1 MLGFFLEKF
10 VLPFGDW
17 YFKTEFMKTL
27 KEYRKIPFYSK
38 NDLEEIQKKKLSD
51 ILSYAKTHVPFY
63 QKSDIVLTGNALED
77 INKFPI
83 IHKSTLREVGKDLVV
98 GSLDGKDIIC
108 QKSSGSSGLQS
119 EIFLTQREYLRGQA
133 VQTSYW
139 EWGGFRIGGKILQL
153 GMSPK
158 RSFMKGMKDFFL
170 RTDYQLAY
178 NISDEVVR
186 KALLRNAKRKPDF
199 FIGYASA
206 LYGYAIKAEELGI
219 NDIQFKSVFS
229 LGDKMFPHYREK
241 IEKVFHTKVFDTY
254 GCTEGFMMA
263 SQCELGNY
271 HQISAQNYFE
281 LLDEKGLPVPDGE
294 PGFVVVT
301 RLDAHKMPL
310 IRFYLGDIAIRPKNP
325 QPCACGRNF
334 PLLEKIVGR
343 DTDLVKTPSG
353 KILIVHFFT
362 GIWEHFQEIYQFR
375 VIQHQLDRFEIE
387 YIPDPSTFHPSTL
400 EKLHQIMNEKAGE
413 VLQITFNQVD
423 HIPSTKSGKP
433 QIILSTL
440 EKSVS
445 NNL

>member
-27 KEYRKIPFYSK
+27 KEYRKIPFRSK
-38 NDLEEIQKKKLSD
+38 HELDALQKTRLNAIMK
-51 ILSYAKTHVPFY
+51 YAKENVPFY
-63 QKSDIVLTGNALED
+63 QKLEFDLTGNALDD
-77 INKFPI
+77 IKKFPI
-83 IHKSTLREVGKDLVV
+83 IHKSTLREVGKELVV
-98 GSLDGKDIIC
+98 GSLAGKDIIC

-133 VQTSYW
+133 VQTSFW

-158 RSFMKGMKDFFL
+158 RSFMKRMKDIFL

-178 NISDEVVR
+178 NISDEVVK
-186 KALLRNAKRKPDF
+186 KALLKNEKRNPDF

-206 LYGYAIKAEELGI
+206 LYGYAQKAEQLGI
-219 NDIQFKSVFS
+219 TGIKFKSVIS

-263 SQCELGNY
+263 SQCEMGNY
-271 HQISAQNYFE
+271 HQISAQNYLE
-281 LLDEKGLPVPDGE
+281 LLDESGNPVPDGE

-362 GIWEHFQEIYQFR
+362 GIWEYFQEIYQFR

-387 YIPDPSTFHPSTL
+387 YIPDPSTFKPEVLSRI
-400 EKLHQIMNEKAGE
+400 HQIMNEKAGE
-413 VLQITFNQVD
+413 VLQITFKQVD
-423 HIPSTKSGKP
+423 QIPATKSGKP